1 MLFYVLIGISFVLL
15 GVAGLQFTYMFYLD
29 RLHTE
34 RKKYLRELEAR
45 NAKLTTLLADAK
57 TRIAEQDRLLEAAYP
72 GMRKNDEVW
81 AEVIEEA

>member
-1 MLFYVLIGISFVLL
+1 MLFYALIGISFVLL

-34 RKKYLRELEAR
+34 RKKYVRELEAR
-45 NAKLTTLLADAK
+45 IAGLKSQLADADK
-57 TRIAEQDRLLEAAYP
+57 RISEQDELLEAAYP